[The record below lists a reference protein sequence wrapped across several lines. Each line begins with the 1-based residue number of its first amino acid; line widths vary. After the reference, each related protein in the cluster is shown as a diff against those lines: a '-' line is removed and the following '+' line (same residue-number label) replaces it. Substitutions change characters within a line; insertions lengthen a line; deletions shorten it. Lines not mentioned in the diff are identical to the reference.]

1 MQSADFLK
9 DWKEI
14 AQYIG
19 MDVSDTLRLANLD
32 GLPYFRL
39 GDTVY
44 CDKSQLDAWAK
55 SVSHGTGRF
64 MKAVTHLPKVND
76 E

>member
-1 MQSADFLK
+1 MQGSDFLK
-9 DWKEI
+9 GWKEI

-32 GLPYFRL
+32 GLPHFRL

-44 CDKSQLDAWAK
+44 CHRSQLDAWAK
-55 SVSHGTGRF
+55 SVSHGTGKF
-64 MKAVTHLPKVND
+64 MKVREPAEKG

>member
-9 DWKEI
+9 GWKEI
-14 AQYIG
+14 AQYLG
-19 MDVSDTLRLANLD
+19 VDVSDALRLANLD
-32 GLPYFRL
+32 GLPYFRS

-55 SVSHGTGRF
+55 AVSHGTGKYMKVGDRF
-64 MKAVTHLPKVND
+64 RKG

>member
-1 MQSADFLK
+1 MQGAGFLK
-9 DWKEI
+9 GWKEI
-14 AQYIG
+14 AEYIG

-32 GLPYFRL
+32 GLPYFKS

-44 CDKSQLDAWAK
+44 CHKSQLDAWAK

-64 MKAVTHLPKVND
+64 MKVREPVAKS
-76 E
+76 ES

>member
-1 MQSADFLK
+1 MQGADFLNG
-9 DWKEI
+9 WKEI

-19 MDVSDTLRLANLD
+19 MDVSDTMRLANLD
-32 GLPYFRL
+32 GLPCFRS

-44 CDKSQLDAWAK
+44 CDKSQLNAWAK

-64 MKAVTHLPKVND
+64 MKEGVRSIQGK
-76 E
+76 

>member
-9 DWKEI
+9 GWREI

-32 GLPYFRL
+32 GLPYFRS

-44 CDKSQLDAWAK
+44 CHKSQLDAWAK
-55 SVSHGTGRF
+55 SVSHGTGKF
-64 MKAVTHLPKVND
+64 MRVRDPLAKS